1 MTQITNS
8 SFEKS
13 LNELFLILSY
23 NTITTQSVLNK
34 IAFIL
39 SSYIPI
45 NAIVLS
51 SFYNKTVYRIASVG
65 CLENIFISYGNVQF
79 DDEALEEFSNSHHNV
94 SEEVLYFSS
103 DQPYL
108 SKIMANIYKAG
119 VNSIYIPFGPFL
131 YFPGYC
137 YMNVFFTKGP
147 QDFHDYIHCCEWFR
161 PALTFFTSIILR
173 NENWRIQDGQLVSD
187 MSLKNMDSSIMASEK
202 LLNSDFKSLEDVN
215 KEHIQKALQLTGGR
229 VAGKYGAATKLG
241 LKPTTLWAKIRK
253 YGIEIPKTG
262 NIHDDGV
269 EPV

>member
-1 MTQITNS
+1 MTQINS
-8 SFEKS
+8 SNFEKS

-34 IAFIL
+34 IAFVL
-39 SSYIPI
+39 SSYIPV
-45 NAIVLS
+45 NGIVVS

-79 DDEALEEFSNSHHNV
+79 DGDILKELSNNPQHD

-103 DQPYL
+103 DQPQI
-108 SKIMANIYKAG
+108 SKLVAHVYRPG
-119 VNSIYIPFGPFL
+119 VESIYIPFGPFL

-147 QDFHDYIHCCEWFR
+147 QNFQDYIHCCEWFR
-161 PALTFFTSIILR
+161 PALTFFTSVILR
-173 NENWRIQDGQLVSD
+173 NENWRIQDGRLISD
-187 MSLKNMDSSIMASEK
+187 AFPKNLGLNASTNGK
-202 LLNSDFKSLEDVN
+202 ICNSEFKSLEDVN

-253 YGIEIPKTG
+253 YGIEIPKAGHG
-262 NIHDDGV
+262 NGA
-269 EPV
+269 ESS